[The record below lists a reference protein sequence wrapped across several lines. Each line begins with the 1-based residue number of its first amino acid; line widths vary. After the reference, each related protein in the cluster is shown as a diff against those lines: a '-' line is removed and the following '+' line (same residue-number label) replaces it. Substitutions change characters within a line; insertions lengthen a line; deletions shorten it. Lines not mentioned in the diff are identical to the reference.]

1 MIDLS
6 FCNQLVAENLN
17 TFLDYFQLEYKKS
30 GNCYNLVCPFHYD
43 ADNESG
49 FAIYHNKTYI
59 VAYCRTNCDKSVKRD
74 GKMSENNHMVKP
86 DNSPTN
92 APALVAPFQKIPP
105 KIIGP
110 NCPMA
115 TKAIKPIETSEK

>member
-49 FAIYHNKTYI
+49 FAIYHNKTYV

-74 GKMSENNHMVKP
+74 GTTFIKRLLSRTKDTGYSETAEFISKLLNKQLPEEIVEDFDP
-86 DNSPTN
+86 
-92 APALVAPFQKIPP
+92 
-105 KIIGP
+105 
-110 NCPMA
+110 
-115 TKAIKPIETSEK
+115 EKSVFISAF